1 MGGRLRQVGS
11 VRVKICGITNI
22 EDATVAVAAGADAL
36 GFVFVPGTKRAVT
49 PDRARGIIDTLPP
62 FVARVGLFVNA
73 GADEIASTIEQAR
86 LDTIQLHGEESM
98 ELAARF
104 RGRVRVLKAF
114 RIRDA
119 ASLAVVPAYFEVC
132 DAVLLDAFESKAHGG
147 TGTQFDWELADQ
159 IRSIGKP
166 VIIAGGLRP
175 ENVAEAVCRFVPFA
189 VDVSSG
195 VEASPGRK
203 DPEKVRAFIRMAKAG

>member
-1 MGGRLRQVGS
+1 M
-11 VRVKICGITNI
+11 RVKICGITNCD
-22 EDATVAVAAGADAL
+22 DAKVAVAAGADAL
-36 GFVFVPGTKRAVT
+36 GFVFVSGTKRVVT
-49 PDRARGIIDTLPP
+49 PVRAREVIDKLPP

-73 GADEIASTIEQAR
+73 GADEIASTIEHAR
-86 LDTIQLHGEESM
+86 LDTIQLHGEEPM
-98 ELAARF
+98 ELAERF

-119 ASLAVVPAYFEVC
+119 ASLAMVPGYFEAC
-132 DAVLLDAFESKAHGG
+132 DAVLLDAFEPSAHGG
-147 TGTQFDWELADQ
+147 TGTQFDWDLAEQ
-159 IRSIGKP
+159 IRRWAKP

-175 ENVAEAVCRFVPFA
+175 ENVAEAVRRFAPFA

-203 DPEKVRAFIRMAKAG
+203 DVEKVRAFIRNAKAA